1 MENTKRGIPRIY
13 KGNYSKTLNFKKTI
27 SKFADERFRIY
38 EAVFFKSSQGH
49 KWNMDIRWRSLQLE
63 SRWKKNLN

>member
-1 MENTKRGIPRIY
+1 MYLNYWCSEGKGSMENTKRGIPRIY

-49 KWNMDIRWRSLQLE
+49 K
-63 SRWKKNLN
+63 